1 MRAGRL
7 SSALTPRRS
16 RLAKRLGL
24 VALALVLA
32 GIVAL
37 ALSNL
42 GVGKVLHTLGNAQP
56 EWLAAGL
63 ALMTLSLFMRAI
75 SWHEVLRAALPETTI
90 RWPPVIRAT
99 MIGVMGSAVFP
110 GRLGEAARVVVL
122 TRHLDGPSRTQIP
135 IVAGTVFS
143 QTLINLVALTIL
155 GIVTFSS
162 VSVFQ
167 GHETGLAVA
176 SIVVLVI
183 FAVVLVG
190 PRIAAF
196 GERSRHRRIARAA
209 ALLTRL
215 LTLARRGLVVFMRP
229 RHGVPAVAAQLSAW
243 ALQWLSCYTILVA
256 LSLQDKAGL
265 TAAAAILLAVNV
277 AAILPPTPA
286 NVGVFQAAC
295 IVVLAAFGVSAGDGL
310 AYGILLQA
318 VEVVTALALGTPA
331 LLGEGMSWQDVR
343 RTVAEGREEEHELV
357 EGAPEDEGAAAER
370 GEPVDSAI

>member
-7 SSALTPRRS
+7 SSAFTPRRS

-42 GVGKVLHTLGNAQP
+42 GVGKVLNTLGNAQP

-176 SIVVLVI
+176 SIFVLVI

-196 GERSRHRRIARAA
+196 GERSRHRRIARST

-277 AAILPPTPA
+277 AAVLPPTPA

-343 RTVAEGREEEHELV
+343 RTVAEGREEEHEV
-357 EGAPEDEGAAAER
+357 IEGAPEDEGAAAKR